1 MKSTNNVL
9 TLSDQEL
16 ASFSAQ
22 IEHIATILGEG
33 FEPLDAKQTRRMPKL
48 FARRSTAAAEIVK
61 LAGTYGI
68 SAPGASIAD
77 IKANLAAVDR
87 LGPLVTRVGG
97 LLKVLTDLVLT
108 SQSGAWTGA
117 STVYGVLQGN
127 AKSNPVLKRDLSPVR
142 DQLRNPR
149 KKAAEQDSQTANA
162 TGTTAG
168 TTTATQS
175 IATAAS
181 KSPT

>member
-48 FARRSTAAAEIVK
+48 YARRSTAAADIVK

-77 IKANLAAVDR
+77 VKANLAAVER
-87 LGPLVTRVGG
+87 LGPLVARVAG
-97 LLKVLTDLVLT
+97 LHKVLTDIVLT
-108 SQSGAWTGA
+108 AQSGAWTGA

-127 AKSNPVLKRDLSPVR
+127 AKSNPVLKLALSPVR
-142 DQLRNPR
+142 DQLSHRR
-149 KKAAEQDSQTANA
+149 KAAAEQDSQTANA
-162 TGTTAG
+162 TGTAG
-168 TTTATQS
+168 TTSATQS
-175 IATAAS
+175 VATAAS